1 METKPRL
8 LHIAFLGTR
17 GVPAAY
23 SGFETFVEQLGAR
36 LVERGHRVTVFN
48 RYPFVPLRAKF
59 YRGMRIIRLRT
70 IQRKSLDTLIHT
82 FLSCLW
88 LPVVRPDVVYICGVG
103 NAIFCG
109 LVRLMGI
116 PVVIN
121 VDGEDWARKKW
132 SGFAVKWLRA
142 SEAWAC
148 RLASV
153 VIADAKIIQD
163 RYRRDYRRETVLIPY
178 GAEVRLEEEG
188 TETLK
193 KFGLEPRKYVLF
205 VGRMVPENRADLL
218 IEAFRAVPRASGVK
232 VAIVGDAPYS
242 DEYKKSLVA
251 MADDRVVFTG
261 YAFHA
266 AYRELSRHC
275 LFYVLASGVEGTR
288 PVLLDQM
295 GFGNCVVVRDTAA
308 NSAVVAEAGVKFEN
322 AREKESLSEKLN
334 YLIEHPD
341 VVEEY
346 RGKAATRA
354 KDTFGWGEVAD
365 KYEELFRK
373 LVMC

>member
-1 METKPRL
+1 MGPPK

-23 SGFETFVEQLGAR
+23 SGFETFVEQLGVR
-36 LVERGHRVTVFN
+36 LVERGHQVTVFN
-48 RYPFVPLRAKF
+48 RYPFVPLRARE

-82 FLSCLW
+82 FLSCLM
-88 LPVVRPDVVYICGVG
+88 LPLVRPDVVYICGVG

-109 LVRLMGI
+109 MVRMLGI

-148 RLASV
+148 RLANV
-153 VIADAKIIQD
+153 VIADAKVIQE
-163 RYRRDYRRETVLIPY
+163 RYVRVYRRETVLVPY
-178 GAEVRLEEEG
+178 GANVRLEEAG
-188 TETLK
+188 TETLWK
-193 KFGLEPRKYVLF
+193 YGLEPRKYVLF

-218 IEAFRAVPRASGVK
+218 IEAFRAVPRSAGVK
-232 VAIVGDAPYS
+232 LVIVGDAPYAS
-242 DEYKKSLVA
+242 EYKRELA
-251 MADDRVVFTG
+251 TMADDRVVFTG
-261 YAFHA
+261 YAFMEE
-266 AYRELSRHC
+266 YRELSRHC

-308 NSAVVAEAGVKFEN
+308 NSDVVADAGVKFEN
-322 AREKESLSEKLN
+322 ARERESLAEKMN
-334 YLIEHPD
+334 YLIGHPD
-341 VVEEY
+341 VIEEY
-346 RGKAATRA
+346 RGRA
-354 KDTFGWGEVAD
+354 VKRVKEAFSWEKVTDQYEV
-365 KYEELFRK
+365 LFRE
-373 LVMC
+373 LVVCR